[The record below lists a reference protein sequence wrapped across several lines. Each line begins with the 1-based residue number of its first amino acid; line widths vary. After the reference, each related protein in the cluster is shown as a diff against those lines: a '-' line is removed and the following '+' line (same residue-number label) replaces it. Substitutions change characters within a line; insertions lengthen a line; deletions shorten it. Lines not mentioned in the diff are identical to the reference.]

1 MMTGHMTPLQ
11 QLLDQGQSPWLDNI
25 SRAMLRDGAFQ
36 ALLDR
41 GIVGMTSNPSIF
53 QKAIGGA
60 DA

>member
-1 MMTGHMTPLQ
+1 MASHKTTLQ
-11 QLLDQGQSPWLDNI
+11 QLRDAGQSPWLDNI
-25 SRAMLRDGAFQ
+25 SRALLRDGTFQ
-36 ALLDR
+36 ALLDQ

>member
-1 MMTGHMTPLQ
+1 MTDHMTPLEH
-11 QLLDQGQSPWLDNI
+11 LRDHGQSPWLDNI
-25 SRAMLRDGAFQ
+25 SRALLWDGTFQ

-41 GIVGMTSNPSIF
+41 GIVGMTSNPRIF